1 MGNQEGSKKK
11 FYKKWWFWAIIVV
24 VLYVIGSSAGNKE
37 GNGQPAAQ
45 ESAKQQEA
53 QQSKP
58 AEEAAI
64 KVTAS
69 QLYSDYEA
77 NEVAADAKYKDKK
90 VEITGTISSIGKD
103 LMDTPYVA
111 LVVSPNNP
119 VFSVQCMFKKGDE
132 SQLAALAKGSDITL
146 KGKVGGKLGNVLI
159 NDCSLV
165 K

>member
-11 FYKKWWFWAIIVV
+11 FYKKWWFWVIVVV
-24 VLYVIGSSAGNKE
+24 VLYVIGSSTGNKE
-37 GNGQPAAQ
+37 NNNQPVAQ
-45 ESAKQQEA
+45 ESSKQQKA

-77 NEVAADAKYKDKK
+77 NEVAANAKYKDKK
-90 VEITGTISSIGKD
+90 VEITGAISGIGKD

-132 SQLAALAKGSDITL
+132 SQLAVLVKDSDITL
-146 KGKVGGKLGNVLI
+146 EGKVSGKLGNVLVS
-159 NDCSLV
+159 DCSLI

>member
-11 FYKKWWFWAIIVV
+11 FYKKWWFWAIVVV
-24 VLYVIGSSAGNKE
+24 VLYIIGSSTGNKDD
-37 GNGQPAAQ
+37 NTQPAAQ
-45 ESAKQQEA
+45 QSAKQQES
-53 QQSKP
+53 QQAKP
-58 AEEAAI
+58 AEEATI

-69 QLYSDYEA
+69 QLYDDYEA

-90 VEITGTISSIGKD
+90 VEISGTISGIGKD

-111 LVVSPNNP
+111 LVVAPNNP
-119 VFSVQCMFKKGDE
+119 VFSVQCMFRKGDE
-132 SQLAALAKGSDITL
+132 VQLTALTKGSDLVL
-146 KGKVGGKLGNVLI
+146 KGKVSGKLGNVLV

>member
-11 FYKKWWFWAIIVV
+11 FYKKWWFWAIIVI
-24 VLYVIGSSAGNKE
+24 VLYVIGSSAGNK
-37 GNGQPAAQ
+37 GDNGQPAAQ
-45 ESAKQQEA
+45 EPAKQEA
-53 QQSKP
+53 QQTKP
-58 AEEAAI
+58 VEEAAI

-103 LMDTPYVA
+103 LMDTPYVV

-119 VFSVQCMFKKGDE
+119 VFSVQCMFDKSEQSK
-132 SQLAALAKGSDITL
+132 LASLSKDSKIVL
-146 KGKVGGKLGNVLI
+146 SGKVSSKLGNVI
-159 NDCSLV
+159 VRDCSIV
-165 K
+165 E

>member
-24 VLYVIGSSAGNKE
+24 VLYAIGSSAGNK
-37 GNGQPAAQ
+37 GGKGQPVAQ
-45 ESAKQQEA
+45 ESAKQQEV
-53 QQSKP
+53 QQAKP
-58 AEEAAI
+58 VEEAAI

-119 VFSVQCMFKKGDE
+119 VFSVQCMFDKSEQSK
-132 SQLAALAKGSDITL
+132 LASLSKDSKIVL
-146 KGKVGGKLGNVLI
+146 SGKVSSKLGNVI
-159 NDCSLV
+159 VRDCSIV
-165 K
+165 E